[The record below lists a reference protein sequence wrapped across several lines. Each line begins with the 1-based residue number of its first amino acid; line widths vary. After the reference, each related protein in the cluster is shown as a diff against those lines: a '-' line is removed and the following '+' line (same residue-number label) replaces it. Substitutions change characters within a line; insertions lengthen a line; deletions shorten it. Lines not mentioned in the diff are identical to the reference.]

1 MLLAELALSFYTKL
15 RHFAV
20 GVGEAVVGFH
30 GRAAL
35 LDFDKDLNVT
45 VSNTGISMRHRYRD
59 RDSTALG
66 RHCT

>member
-1 MLLAELALSFYTKL
+1 
-15 RHFAV
+15 
-20 GVGEAVVGFH
+20 VGFH